1 MAEMVDAAINAGLI
15 RRLKIEVLWW
25 AYNCLDE
32 STDRTTYLGGRAD
45 CAERLAELGE
55 VP

>member
-1 MAEMVDAAINAGLI
+1 MAEVMHVTIDAGLI

-32 STDRTTYLGGRAD
+32 STDRTSYLGSRAY